1 MSKVKFNLNGN
12 ITSILCSEDDL
23 LGEICKK
30 FALKTQTNIDN
41 LIFLYSGNKIN
52 LKFSLSQ
59 IMNQFD
65 KQRKTISIV
74 VNEINSSDTI
84 SNSNSSLVKSN
95 IPICP
100 ECLETAKLYVSNYNI
115 ILSDCKNRHQR
126 SLLINEYEKTQLI
139 DLKKIICSQC
149 KETKNKTYNNKMYIC
164 TTCKKELS

>member
-23 LGEICKK
+23 MGEICKK

-41 LIFLYSGNKIN
+41 LIFLYSANKIN

-74 VNEINSSDTI
+74 VNEINSSDNI
-84 SNSNSSLVKSN
+84 SNSNSIMAKSN
-95 IPICP
+95 ILICP
-100 ECLETAKLYVSNYNI
+100 ECLETAKFYVSN
-115 ILSDCKNRHQR
+115 
-126 SLLINEYEKTQLI
+126 
-139 DLKKIICSQC
+139 
-149 KETKNKTYNNKMYIC
+149 
-164 TTCKKELS
+164 